1 MAPVRARRLGEAS
14 VLAMLLGAPALANA
28 QSPASGAPAPTPAAS
43 TPRERRAQELFVRGQ
58 ALLRENQVAAACAVL
73 AESLAVDPALGTLL
87 NLALCHERDGKLA
100 SAWKEYG
107 QASEWARRGGE
118 PERQRREFAE
128 ERARTLRAS
137 IPKLSIWLAGPT
149 PGLRILL
156 DQRALLPGELTQET
170 ALDPGDHE
178 LVVESGGQLLMRASV
193 VAEVGRTTIVTV
205 VLPRIDVPRQHSD
218 VPPRAASTGNP
229 AAGTSPPLDPVRSPS
244 SWNQSPSTFVYT
256 AGVVGVLGLGAGTY
270 LLVRANAL
278 ETEKERGQREA
289 ERTVDPEQARK
300 YQRESRDAHASSVDH
315 QLAGFVSGGLG
326 ILALGASVY
335 LHMRSS
341 ASVRAEIA
349 THFELTPL
357 AHGGKF
363 TLRGDF

>member
-1 MAPVRARRLGEAS
+1 
-14 VLAMLLGAPALANA
+14 MLLAAPALADA

-43 TPRERRAQELFVRGQ
+43 TPRERRAQVLFVRGQ

-73 AESLAVDPALGTLL
+73 AESHAVDPALGTLL

-107 QASEWARRGGE
+107 QASEWARRRGE
-118 PERQRREFAE
+118 LERQRRQFAE
-128 ERARTLRAS
+128 ERAQALRAS

-156 DQRALLPGELTQET
+156 DQRALLPAELAQET
-170 ALDPGDHE
+170 ALDPGEHE
-178 LVVESGGQLLMRASV
+178 LVVESGGQILMRESV
-193 VAEVGRTTIVTV
+193 VAEVGRTTIVTI

-218 VPPRAASTGNP
+218 VPPRAAPTERSD
-229 AAGTSPPLDPVRSPS
+229 AARASPPLLHGAS
-244 SWNQSPSTFVYT
+244 SSSGNQPPGPFVYA
-256 AGVVGVLGLGAGTY
+256 AGLVGVLGLSAGTY

-278 ETEKERGQREA
+278 ETEKERAQREA
-289 ERTVDPEQARK
+289 ERTVDREQARK
-300 YQRESRDAHASSVDH
+300 YQRQSRDAGASAVDH
-315 QLAGFVSGGLG
+315 QLAGFVTGGLG

-341 ASVRAEIA
+341 GPARAQIA
-349 THFELTPL
+349 GHFELAPR
-357 AHGGKF
+357 AQGGAV
-363 TLRGDF
+363 TLRGNF